1 MKWYTNLKISAKL
14 LLAFMVIALLA
25 LGVGLFGVLSLAN
38 DNESNKTLFTNYG
51 NSQGNLGYIYG
62 IYQEQR
68 SLYRD
73 IVIDES
79 MASALEAQDIATE
92 SDDELMHHLAAYKV
106 TCTTDKEMAQYTGL
120 ETKINA
126 FREIRDEIIALGA
139 AGDFDGAFELLK
151 ADSSATII
159 SEATEAIDDAVA
171 SRIVTAGTM
180 LTEAETSAHGTIIV
194 MIAIVAAAVALAI
207 LLGIYVSRI
216 ISKPIGALS
225 KLANQVAAGDF
236 DSSDASN
243 NNYSSQKDETGQLS
257 QAFSGV
263 INIVRKLSEDLHVL
277 LGNIAEGRF
286 GARADETAYKG
297 EYQKIVDGINET
309 INVFVNNFDSIPSPV
324 MAIDKD
330 FNILHM
336 NAAGASVAGQTKEAL
351 VGCKCYDIFRTSD
364 CQTEKC
370 ACMRAMQQR
379 DPIENETDAH
389 PNGLN
394 LQIAYSGTPII
405 KNDQV
410 VGAFEVVTD
419 LTAIKKAKAKAEEQ
433 TEAITKLLMEVNTS
447 AEQVAAGT
455 SQVSDGSQEIS
466 QGAVEQASAIEQLT
480 ASVTQIA
487 EQTRQNAERANQAN
501 TMSADVGTIAF
512 NGNEQMK
519 SMLQAMVEIN
529 ESSENISK
537 IIKVI
542 DDIAFQTNILALNAA
557 VEAARA
563 GIHGKGFAVVAE
575 EVRNLA
581 AKSASAANETTVLI
595 ESSIK
600 KAEDGTMI
608 ADSTAEALA
617 HIVKGINQVGG
628 VVKEIASSSNEQA
641 SGISEINN
649 GIDQLSQVVQ
659 TNSATAEEA
668 AAAAEELSS
677 QAEILKQMV
686 AQFGDVKQ

>member
-14 LLAFMVIALLA
+14 LIAFMVIALLA

-38 DNESNKTLFTNYG
+38 DNESYETLFTNYG
-51 NSQGNLGYIYG
+51 NSQGDLGYIYG

-79 MASALEAQDIATE
+79 MSSALEAQDIAAE
-92 SDDELMHHLAAYKV
+92 SDDVLIRHLAAYKV
-106 TCTTDKEMAQYTGL
+106 TCTTDEEIAQYTDL

-151 ADSSATII
+151 ADDSTTII
-159 SEATEAIDDAVA
+159 SEATEAIDNAVA
-171 SRIVTAGTM
+171 SRIATAGTM
-180 LTEAETSAHGTIIV
+180 LTEAETSAHGTITV
-194 MIAIVAAAVALAI
+194 MIAIVAAAVVLAV
-207 LLGIYVSRI
+207 LLGIYVSRV

-236 DSSDASN
+236 NSSDTSN
-243 NNYSSQKDETGQLS
+243 SNYSCQKDEIGQLS
-257 QAFSGV
+257 RAFSGV
-263 INIVRKLSEDLHVL
+263 ISIIKKLSEDLNILV
-277 LGNIAEGRF
+277 GNIAEGRF
-286 GARADETAYKG
+286 DVRADETAYTG
-297 EYQKIVDGINET
+297 EYRKIVGGVNET
-309 INVFVNNFDSIPSPV
+309 IDAFVNDFDSIPSPV
-324 MAIDKD
+324 MAIDKN

-336 NAAGASVAGQTKEAL
+336 NAAGALVAGQTQEAL
-351 VGCKCYDIFRTSD
+351 VGCKCYDIFKTGD

-379 DPIENETDAH
+379 DTIENETDAH

-394 LQIAYSGTPII
+394 LQIGYSGTPII
-405 KNDQV
+405 KNDEV

-419 LTAIKKAKAKAEEQ
+419 LTAIKKAKAEAEKQ
-433 TEAITKLLMEVNTS
+433 TDAITKLLMEVNTS

-480 ASVTQIA
+480 SSITQIS

-501 TMSADVGTIAF
+501 TMSADVGTIAID
-512 NGNEQMK
+512 GNEQMK
-519 SMLQAMVEIN
+519 AMQQAMVEIN

-600 KAEDGTMI
+600 KAEAGTMI
-608 ADSTAEALA
+608 ADSTAEALSR
-617 HIVKGINQVGG
+617 IVNGVDQVVG
-628 VVKEIASSSNEQA
+628 VVKDIASASNEQA
-641 SGISEINN
+641 SGISEVNR

-677 QAEILKQMV
+677 QAETLKQMV
-686 AQFGDVKQ
+686 TQFGANKQ